1 MTDKDEIVS
10 AFAFRTGKQI
20 EQLIKDTTEDL
31 FNANQELESKIVG
44 YWIENGKD
52 EKYAEYFGIKT
63 VRDGK
68 INR

>member
-1 MTDKDEIVS
+1 MTDKDEIIS

-20 EQLIKDTTEDL
+20 EQLVKDTTGDL
-31 FNANQELESKIVG
+31 FDANQKLEAKILGWWV
-44 YWIENGKD
+44 ENGRD

-63 VRDGK
+63 ARDGK